1 MRGGRGSGNRRGRVS
16 RSDVGCVDTA
26 VRLYMRACVVR
37 DKFIVSISF
46 SIL

>member
-1 MRGGRGSGNRRGRVS
+1 VS

-46 SIL
+46 PIL